1 MRRVKMVDTLADLVP
16 LYGII
21 LVITIWWLGTF
32 LVSKQY
38 SKDLELLERHDK
50 MKIKLSEEFKV
61 PKEEVLE
68 MWFDKSLKDTK
79 GIYIIDNKI
88 FNNYIFSVKY
98 TVKDDRY
105 DIETFTRVSGE
116 VADF

>member
-1 MRRVKMVDTLADLVP
+1 MIDVLADLVP

-21 LVITIWWLGTF
+21 LVIAIWCLGSY

-38 SKDLELLERHDK
+38 SKDLELLDRHDR
-50 MKIKLSEEFKV
+50 MKIKLGEELNV

-68 MWFDKSLKDTK
+68 MWFNRSLKDVK
-79 GIYIIDNKI
+79 GVYIIDNKI
-88 FNNYIFSVKY
+88 FNNYIFTVKY
-98 TVKDDRY
+98 KIKEDSY
-105 DIETFTRVSGE
+105 EIETFTKASDE